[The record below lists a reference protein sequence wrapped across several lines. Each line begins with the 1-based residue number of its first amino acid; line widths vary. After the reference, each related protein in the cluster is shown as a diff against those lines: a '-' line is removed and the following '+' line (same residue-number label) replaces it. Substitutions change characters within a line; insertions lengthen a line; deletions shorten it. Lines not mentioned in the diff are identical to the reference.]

1 MYILGLNAGPDL
13 VYEETSD
20 SGLAYSHDSAA
31 VLLRDGKVV
40 AGIEEERLNRMK
52 HSSKAPVQAIRYC
65 LEQGGIGIE
74 EIDYIAF
81 YLSFERARSELN
93 ETRQG
98 ILRYILIAF
107 GYEFP
112 SERILFIN
120 HQLAHAMSTY
130 AMSGFE
136 QALVFSVDG
145 SGDGISGM
153 ILSAEN
159 KQMKTLYE
167 LPRAHSLGDFYE
179 RIIQFLGYKRFDEYK
194 VMGLAPYGDPSVY
207 RTFFKKFYSLLPGG
221 DYRIHVHLPLLFD
234 LVPPRKKSEPFNQQH
249 KDIAAALQESL
260 EEIVTH
266 IVTHYQKVTGHKQL
280 CLAGGVAHNCTM
292 NGKLLYSGL
301 FKNIFVQPAAHDAGA
316 ALGAAL
322 CVHYK
327 QRPQDPFYPLEH
339 LYWGP
344 HIGNDAEILE
354 TLSPWESWLEWEYVG
369 DELIERTA
377 ELLADGSVIGW
388 VQGRSEFGPRALG
401 NRSIIADPRPAEN
414 KEIINAM
421 VKMREGYRPF
431 APSVLEEK
439 AADYFEV
446 PGGMEKSPYMIFV
459 LNVKEDKRKLLGA
472 ITHVDGTARIQTV
485 SSQTNPRYWS
495 LIRAFEALTG
505 IPIILNTSFNNNVEP
520 IVDSATDAIVSYL
533 TTKLNYLVIGNYL
546 IRKKAVSDEAILH
559 LYPKLPCYAVLYKK
573 RGRGGEGQLETKA
586 QVCRNDSESS
596 NMPISVE
603 LFELLAQANGKRTF
617 QNIIV
622 AVHGQD
628 ELLCRSLAA
637 EMHKLW
643 SHRLVELSPAVHED
657 ILGIKAN
664 EKERIVL

>member
-1 MYILGLNAGPDL
+1 MNILGLNAGPDL
-13 VYEETSD
+13 AYEEASD

-31 VLLRDGKVV
+31 VLLQDGKVI
-40 AGIEEERLNRMK
+40 AGVEEERLNRIK

-65 LEQGGIGIE
+65 LEQGGIGIA

-81 YLSFERARSELN
+81 YLSFERARSELDK
-93 ETRQG
+93 TRQG
-98 ILRYILIAF
+98 ILRYIRLAF

-112 SERILFIN
+112 GERILFIN
-120 HQLAHAMSTY
+120 HQLAHAMSAY

-136 QALVFSVDG
+136 QALIFSVDG

-153 ILSAEN
+153 LLSAEN
-159 KQMKTLYE
+159 KHMKALHE
-167 LPRAHSLGDFYE
+167 LPRAQSLGDFYE

-207 RTFFKKFYSLLPGG
+207 RALFKTFYSLLPGG
-221 DYRIHVHLPLLFD
+221 SYRIHVHLAMLFE
-234 LVPPRKKSEPFNQQH
+234 LVPPRRKSEPFTQQH

-260 EEIVTH
+260 EEIITH
-266 IVTHYQKVTGHKQL
+266 IVTHYQKVTGLGHL

-301 FKNIFVQPAAHDAGA
+301 FEDIFVQPAAHDAGA

-322 CVHYK
+322 CVHYE
-327 QRPQDPFYPLEH
+327 QRPEDPFYPLEH

-344 HIGNDAEILE
+344 DIGEDTAILE
-354 TLSPWESWLEWEYVG
+354 TLRPWESWLEWEHIG
-369 DELIERTA
+369 DELAERTA
-377 ELLADGSVIGW
+377 SLLAEGSVIGW

-431 APSVLEEK
+431 APSVLEER
-439 AADYFEV
+439 AADFFEI
-446 PGGMEKSPYMIFV
+446 PGGTGQFPYMIFV
-459 LNVKEDKRKLLGA
+459 LNVKEDKRSLLGA

-485 SSQTNPRYWS
+485 SRQTNPRYWS

-505 IPIILNTSFNNNVEP
+505 VPIVLNTSFNNNVEP

-533 TTKLNYLVIGNYL
+533 TTRLHYLVIGNYL
-546 IRKKAVSDEAILH
+546 IRKKAVSEEAVLH
-559 LYPKLPCYAVLYKK
+559 LYPKLPCYAVLRKK
-573 RGRGGEGQLETKA
+573 RSHGPDGQLATVAEIG
-586 QVCRNDSESS
+586 RNDSERHH
-596 NMPISVE
+596 MPISAE
-603 LFELLAQANGKRTF
+603 LFELLAQAEGKRT
-617 QNIIV
+617 IHDMML
-622 AVHGQD
+622 AAYGQD
-628 ELLCRSLAA
+628 EQLCRSLAT
-637 EMHKLW
+637 ELHELW
-643 SHRLVELSPAVHED
+643 SRRLVELSPAVQEE
-657 ILGIKAN
+657 IQGIEAD
-664 EKERIVL
+664 EKERIIS